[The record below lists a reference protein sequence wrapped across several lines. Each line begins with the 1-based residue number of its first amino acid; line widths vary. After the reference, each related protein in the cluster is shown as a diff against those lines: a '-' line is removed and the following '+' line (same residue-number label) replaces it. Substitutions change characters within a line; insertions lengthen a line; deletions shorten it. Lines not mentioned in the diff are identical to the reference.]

1 METDRVCHAFLADAN
16 FYQLLFRIDESI
28 AEEVRERGCDCGGVL
43 HAAPYPRKPRG
54 IRSALKEAS
63 YQSRFSFCCSQ
74 DGCRRRSTPPSVR
87 FLGRKVYLGVI
98 VVLLTALNH
107 GLTEPR
113 RRQLI
118 EELDVPLQTLWR
130 WRRWWREQFVATR
143 CWRAVAG
150 QFIPP
155 IDADTLPGTLLER
168 LSGSGLSER
177 LVQLLVLIC
186 PGSTSSSSLRVS
198 RNPQN
203 M

>member
-1 METDRVCHAFLADAN
+1 MCHAFLADAN

-28 AEEVRERGCDCGGVL
+28 AEEVRECGCDCGGVL

-54 IRSALKEAS
+54 IRSALKDAS
-63 YQSRFSFCCSQ
+63 YESRLSFCCSQ
-74 DGCRRRSTPPSVR
+74 DGCRRRHTPASVR

-143 CWRAVAG
+143 CWRALAG
-150 QFIPP
+150 QFIPQ
-155 IDADTLPGTLLER
+155 IDADTLPGALLER
-168 LSGSGLSER
+168 LTGSGLCER

-186 PGSTSSSSLRVS
+186 PVTTSSSSLRVR

>member
-1 METDRVCHAFLADAN
+1 MCHAFLTNTN
-16 FYQLLFRIDESI
+16 FYQLLFQIDQSI
-28 AEEVRERGCDCGGVL
+28 AEEVRAHGCDCGGVL

-54 IRSALKEAS
+54 IRSALEEAS
-63 YQSRFSFCCSQ
+63 YQSRLSFCCSQ

-155 IDADTLPGTLLER
+155 IDADTLPGALLER
-168 LSGSGLSER
+168 LTGSGLSER

-186 PGSTSSSSLRVS
+186 PVTTSSSSLRVGL
-198 RNPQN
+198 NPQK

>member
-1 METDRVCHAFLADAN
+1 MCHAFLTNTN
-16 FYQLLFRIDESI
+16 FYQLLTRIDESI
-28 AEEVRERGCDCGGVL
+28 AEEVLARGCDCGGVL
-43 HAAPYPRKPRG
+43 HSARYPRKPRG
-54 IRSALKEAS
+54 IRSALDSS
-63 YQSRFSFCCSQ
+63 YESRLSFCCSQ
-74 DGCRRRSTPPSVR
+74 DGCRRRHTPASVR

-107 GLTEPR
+107 GLTAPR

-155 IDADTLPGTLLER
+155 IGADTLPGALLER
-168 LSGSGLSER
+168 LTGSGLSER

-186 PGSTSSSSLRVS
+186 PVTTSSSSLRVR